1 MAAREKE
8 TLTTETLGM
17 RKWRRN
23 GVEAD
28 CDTREEEKA
37 TRIRNSSLQSIKN
50 ALKSVSRSQNQ
61 RNPKEMEENSAET
74 EVRESLKTPNLDE
87 PINRSWS
94 VDCLVNAVNV
104 LNIQIFVLFLIFL
117 SFLLPFSIEIPNF

>member
-8 TLTTETLGM
+8 MLTTETLGM

-37 TRIRNSSLQSIKN
+37 TQIRNSSLQSIKN
-50 ALKSVSRSQNQ
+50 ALKSVSKSQNQ

-74 EVRESLKTPNLDE
+74 EARESLKTPNLYE

-94 VDCLVNAVNV
+94 G
-104 LNIQIFVLFLIFL
+104 
-117 SFLLPFSIEIPNF
+117 

>member
-8 TLTTETLGM
+8 MLTTETLGM

-61 RNPKEMEENSAET
+61 RHPKEMEENGAKTKAS
-74 EVRESLKTPNLDE
+74 ESLKNLNPNE
-87 PINRSWS
+87 PS
-94 VDCLVNAVNV
+94 
-104 LNIQIFVLFLIFL
+104 
-117 SFLLPFSIEIPNF
+117 